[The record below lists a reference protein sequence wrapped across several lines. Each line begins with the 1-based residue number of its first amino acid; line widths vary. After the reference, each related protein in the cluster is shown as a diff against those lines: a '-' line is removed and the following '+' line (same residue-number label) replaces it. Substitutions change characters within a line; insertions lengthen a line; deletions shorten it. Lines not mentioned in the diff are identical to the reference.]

1 MIYTRILGIVQLIIA
16 FYSYEAGGGISLRYR
31 SEDQK
36 QYIIKY
42 YKTTESKY
50 KKKRPRNCHDI
61 MILPFMT

>member
-50 KKKRPRNCHDI
+50 KKK
-61 MILPFMT
+61 TT

>member
-31 SEDQK
+31 YRPEDQK

-42 YKTTESKY
+42 YKTT
-50 KKKRPRNCHDI
+50 DI
-61 MILPFMT
+61 LVKV